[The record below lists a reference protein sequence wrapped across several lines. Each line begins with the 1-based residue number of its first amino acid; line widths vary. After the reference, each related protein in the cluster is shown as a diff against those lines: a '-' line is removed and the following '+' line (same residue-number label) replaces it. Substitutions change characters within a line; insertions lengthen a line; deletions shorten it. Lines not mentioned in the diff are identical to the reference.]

1 MSIDCARGLSRRKD
15 LVSPTQ
21 GRVGWEPPRR
31 SQLLPSYNQM
41 PTRSDQSKRSAD
53 TGREGR
59 SDARASRYIT
69 HVANTIILYKKY

>member
-31 SQLLPSYNQM
+31 SQLLPSYSQM

-53 TGREGR
+53 TGR
-59 SDARASRYIT
+59 
-69 HVANTIILYKKY
+69 